1 MMYMDL
7 SVYRCFDPE
16 EVMRT
21 SPGEGFYRF
30 FAPIVDVVFVDEN
43 KTLTM

>member
-1 MMYMDL
+1 MMYMDLRIDL

-21 SPGEGFYRF
+21 SPGEGFYIF
-30 FAPIVDVVFVDEN
+30 FAPIVDVVFGG
-43 KTLTM
+43 